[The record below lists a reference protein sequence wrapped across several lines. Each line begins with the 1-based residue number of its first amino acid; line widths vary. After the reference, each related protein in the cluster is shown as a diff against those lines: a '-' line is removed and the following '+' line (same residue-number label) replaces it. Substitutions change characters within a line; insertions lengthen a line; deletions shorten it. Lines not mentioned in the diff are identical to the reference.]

1 MQAMTESRSVADEE
15 EREIIKEEEK
25 LLEMVNML
33 FVL

>member
-25 LLEMVNML
+25 LLEMVNMS